1 MNAQPT
7 RLAQPARLLRATA
20 TASALLCCGLAQAQS
35 TVTIYG
41 LVDAGVTRVSGLR
54 AGTVTQVASGIME
67 GSRWGL
73 RGNEDLG
80 GGYRAIFT
88 LENRLEADTG
98 SVSNRPISG
107 SQLPDRLSTVA
118 GLGLNPALP
127 GVAAGV
133 NAAAP
138 AVGAGLGV
146 NLNNAYFDRQAFVG
160 LITPVGAILAG
171 RQYTPAF
178 EIQGTYDIMQTQSGL
193 AAGQIV
199 SIPAAVDIRVSN
211 ALAYRIQTGGISA
224 SVMYGFGEV
233 AGDTSKSRLVGFQAN
248 YKSDAFSVGLGY
260 NTRNNELGAKS
271 LTSTVLG
278 ASIPVAGG
286 TFNTLLANIKD
297 ENPTGLST
305 LGAQLV
311 AGGFPVPT
319 TATAIQNAYINGLKQ
334 DGSLVHLGY
343 RYITGPNT
351 ISVAYTRFNDKTT
364 ANADIASYGVAYS
377 YALSK
382 RTDLNAVVV
391 RYANKNTSQVAP
403 GGNGYLGGVTGR
415 AGQDSTSLAFGIRH
429 RF

>member
-1 MNAQPT
+1 MNAIHT
-7 RLAQPARLLRATA
+7 RPASLLRTTA
-20 TASALLCCGLAQAQS
+20 IASALLCCGIAQAQS

-88 LENRLEADTG
+88 LENRFEADTG
-98 SVSNRPISG
+98 TVSNRPISG
-107 SQLPDRLSTVA
+107 SQLPDRLSTVS

-127 GVAAGV
+127 GVNALVAGAA
-133 NAAAP
+133 NAIGGQA
-138 AVGAGLGV
+138 GV
-146 NLNNAYFDRQAFVG
+146 NLNNAYFDRQIFLG
-160 LITPVGAILAG
+160 LITPVGAVLAG

-199 SIPAAVDIRVSN
+199 SVPAAVDIRVSN
-211 ALAYRIQTGGISA
+211 ALAYRIQTGGITA

-278 ASIPVAGG
+278 ASTPVAGG
-286 TFNTLLANIKD
+286 TLSTLLANIKD

-305 LGAQLV
+305 LATQL
-311 AGGFPVPT
+311 GGSA
-319 TATAIQNAYINGLKQ
+319 TAIAIQNAYINGFKQ
-334 DGSLVHLGY
+334 DGNLMHIGY

-351 ISVAYTRFNDKTT
+351 ISVAYTRFNDKTA
-364 ANADIASYGVAYS
+364 ANADVASYGVAYS

-382 RTDLNAVVV
+382 RTDLNAVLV
-391 RYANKNTSQVAP
+391 RYANKNTAQVAP

-415 AGQDSTSLAFGIRH
+415 AGQDSTGLAFGIRH

>member
-1 MNAQPT
+1 MSTTPRHHT
-7 RLAQPARLLRATA
+7 PLLRATA
-20 TASALLCCGLAQAQS
+20 LAATLLCCGAAQAQS

-88 LENRLEADTG
+88 LENRFEADTG
-98 SVSNRPISG
+98 SVTNRPISG
-107 SQLPDRLSTVA
+107 TQLPDRLSTVA

-127 GVAAGV
+127 GVGALVTGAANALGGQIGV
-133 NAAAP
+133 N
-138 AVGAGLGV
+138 VAG
-146 NLNNAYFDRQAFVG
+146 AYFDRQIFLG
-160 LITPVGAILAG
+160 LITPVGAVLAG

-178 EIQGTYDIMQTQSGL
+178 EIQGNYDIMQTQSGL

-199 SIPAAVDIRVSN
+199 SLPAGVDIRVSN

-224 SVMYGFGEV
+224 AAMVGFGEV
-233 AGDTSKSRLVGFQAN
+233 AGDSGKSRLVGFNVN
-248 YKSDAFSVGLGY
+248 YKSDDFSVGLGY
-260 NTRNNELGAKS
+260 NSRNNELGAKS
-271 LTSTVLG
+271 LTTTVLG
-278 ASIPVAGG
+278 ASAPVGGG
-286 TFNTLLANIKD
+286 TISALLGNIKD
-297 ENPTGLST
+297 ENPSGLST
-305 LGAQLV
+305 LATQL
-311 AGGFPVPT
+311 GGSA
-319 TATAIQNAYINGLKQ
+319 TAIAIQNAYINGFKQ
-334 DGSLVHLGY
+334 DGSLAHIGY

-351 ISVAYTRFNDKTT
+351 ISVAYTRYNDKTA
-364 ANADIASYGVAYS
+364 ANADVASYGVAYT

-382 RTDLNAVVV
+382 RTDLNAVLV

-403 GGNGYLGGVTGR
+403 GGNGYLGGVSGR
-415 AGQDSTSLAFGIRH
+415 AGQDSTGLAFGIRH